1 MLTETQFKEIYARYQ
16 ASGLSIRSFC
26 MNEGIN
32 EAKFY
37 YWKKRV
43 QHILNGN
50 SHFGFIPV
58 KVDDVKQGLSPAGY
72 LPANDIFSSVSG
84 HTNVQCGFE
93 ITYPN
98 GTRLKISGTTDYELI
113 KSLLLLNR

>member
-1 MLTETQFKEIYARYQ
+1 
-16 ASGLSIRSFC
+16 

-43 QHILNGN
+43 QRLLPG
-50 SHFGFIPV
+50 SLGFIPV
-58 KVDDVKQGLSPAGY
+58 KVESDNQGLAASGPSPV
-72 LPANDIFSSVSG
+72 NSVFSSVSG
-84 HTNVQCGFE
+84 DAGCNCSFE

-98 GTRLKISGTTDYELI
+98 GTRLQFWGTTDYELV
-113 KSLLLLNR
+113 KSLVLLNR